1 MSISSQSGKVI
12 TLEQA
17 IEYTHTYQIEHPEK
31 TKSFFVGLDKLNLI
45 LSQNDCIGLRIYLG
59 EDPDSSQTNMV
70 LVGVDSNQEDLTKGT
85 ILEELVPCPRICPKT
100 SELVKRE

>member
-1 MSISSQSGKVI
+1 MSITSQSGKVI

-17 IEYTHTYQIEHPEK
+17 IEYTHTYQSEHPEK
-31 TKSFFVGLDKLNLI
+31 AKSFFVGLDKLNLI

-59 EDPDSSQTNMV
+59 EDPDSSQSNMV

-100 SELVKRE
+100 SKLIKRE